1 LLRTRWLV
9 LPCLLILI
17 VPLIVS
23 ADPTVEKIPL
33 APHGGALYY
42 NGGAMPLSPTVLIVG
57 TLGADDTKATA
68 DDKLLV
74 VSDLGGTPTVESRV
88 VGYLADSGGRLARLS
103 ATRAVYQSAGADG
116 NWATGDE
123 TLVVMDRAG
132 SGNVVTQV
140 VVGSLQQNQGGSH
153 VPVRLTPSSIVLAVL
168 GADLLPNTAD
178 DVMVLVT
185 GLGATP
191 EVTLLPAP
199 HLHISGRTQ
208 AVALSPRSFLVASTG
223 PDGESS
229 TDDDLLYLFT
239 DVGGANARV
248 DIPLPNLHYGR
259 PGCPVRVS
267 VTRAVAISEGPDG
280 KPETADDRVYVLS
293 GLGTTNA
300 VTSVNVPYL
309 SDYGA
314 GRPCVLASDL
324 VATPTWGPDGTEQT
338 ADDTIALISGLGTT
352 NDVVQVTVGAM
363 EEDRECRPVRL
374 GPDRLA
380 VVTFGPNIVE
390 DTADDQLAFLV
401 DAGTSNLVFHAD
413 VPGLAGWVANQPL
426 ALSTTALLVLGGGP
440 DGKTYAGVDAVYTL
454 VTSIGTGGPVKSEVP
469 LAPGGSA
476 TRINYDSA
484 SAPALAGG
492 GRAVALDPGVDG
504 QWQTGGD
511 DMIHVIEGLPLDR
524 GVTVAKLQ
532 IKFSTAKPTK
542 GESFKVQGTLT
553 LDDPSLFAMGDL
565 TVSIGNAAETIPA
578 DRIIE
583 NKGKYTYKAPKGGTG
598 FITRLSYDSA
608 KGKLSISGKG
618 VGTGGETTAA
628 SYVPFTLEIEE
639 GLFVG
644 ESITGVAGKSG
655 IQYKAP
661 K

>member
-1 LLRTRWLV
+1 MVGRALLFSLEGALLRTRRLV
-9 LPCLLILI
+9 LPCLLILVLPPI
-17 VPLIVS
+17 VA

-33 APHGGALYY
+33 APHGGALYH

-57 TLGADDTKATA
+57 TLGADNTNATA
-68 DDKLLV
+68 DDELLV

-123 TLVVMDRAG
+123 TLVVIDRAG

-153 VPVRLTPSSIVLAVL
+153 VPVRLTPSSVVLAVL
-168 GADLLPNTAD
+168 GADLLSNTTD

-199 HLHISGRTQ
+199 HLHTSGRTQ

-223 PDGESS
+223 PDGNLS

-267 VTRAVAISEGPDG
+267 ATLAVAISEGPDG
-280 KPETADDRVYVLS
+280 KPETADD
-293 GLGTTNA
+293 
-300 VTSVNVPYL
+300 
-309 SDYGA
+309 
-314 GRPCVLASDL
+314 
-324 VATPTWGPDGTEQT
+324 
-338 ADDTIALISGLGTT
+338 TIALLSGLGTT

-374 GPDRLA
+374 GPNRLA
-380 VVTFGPNIVE
+380 VVTFGPDIDD

-426 ALSTTALLVLGGGP
+426 ALSATALLVLGGGP
-440 DGKTYAGVDAVYTL
+440 DGETYAGVDAVYTL
-454 VTSIGTGGPVKSEVP
+454 VTGIGPGGSVKSEVP
-469 LAPGGSA
+469 LAPGSSA
-476 TRINYDSA
+476 TRIDYQSP

-532 IKFSTAKPTK
+532 IKFSAAKPTK
-542 GESFKVQGTLT
+542 GESFKMKGTLT